1 MDSLSSIRTDVS
13 SIGGTQFAG
22 SQSAP
27 PANNPVMNGAAKA
40 LGMSSSDL
48 ISALQNGQSLSS
60 IASSK
65 GLSQDKLV
73 AAMATSIQQANPGVS
88 ADQATKVATAMATR
102 TPPAGGTPPVQ
113 ADGAT
118 GTSAAGGQYHHH
130 GHKAVSAAMDSVA
143 SLLGTT
149 TTDLATATQSGQS
162 LTQIASSKG
171 VSQQSLVS
179 AIATALQGSD
189 SSMSTSQA
197 TQLATALATGTPQ
210 NNQTQPWSTATTGT
224 ASTFSVSA

>member
-1 MDSLSSIRTDVS
+1 MDVS
-13 SIGGTQFAG
+13 SIGGAQFAG

-40 LGMSSSDL
+40 LGMSSNDL
-48 ISALQNGQSLSS
+48 ISALQSGQSLAS

-65 GLSQDKLV
+65 GLSEDKLV

-88 ADQATKVATAMATR
+88 ADQANKVATAMATR
-102 TPPAGGTPPVQ
+102 TPPAGGMPPVQ
-113 ADGAT
+113 ADGAN
-118 GTSAAGGQYHHH
+118 GTSASDGHHHHH

-149 TTDLATATQSGQS
+149 TTDLATATRSGQS

-179 AIATALQGSD
+179 AIATALEGSD

-210 NNQTQPWSTATTGT
+210 NNQTQPWSTASTGT
-224 ASTFSVSA
+224 PSTFSVSA

>member
-1 MDSLSSIRTDVS
+1 MDSLSSIRVDVS

-65 GLSQDKLV
+65 GVSQDKLV

-102 TPPAGGTPPVQ
+102 TPPAGGTPP
-113 ADGAT
+113 ATKGGGHSGGGGPAAASGGAST
-118 GTSAAGGQYHHH
+118 AATVAALLTPAATNSTSGVPASVKPEDRALYAQILKSVGGNASAA
-130 GHKAVSAAMDSVA
+130 
-143 SLLGTT
+143 
-149 TTDLATATQSGQS
+149 LA
-162 LTQIASSKG
+162 
-171 VSQQSLVS
+171 
-179 AIATALQGSD
+179 
-189 SSMSTSQA
+189 
-197 TQLATALATGTPQ
+197 ALA
-210 NNQTQPWSTATTGT
+210 SIEAKA
-224 ASTFSVSA
+224 ASKE

>member
-40 LGMSSSDL
+40 LGMNSSDL
-48 ISALQNGQSLSS
+48 ISALQSGQSLSS

-65 GLSQDKLV
+65 GVSQDKLV

-102 TPPAGGTPPVQ
+102 TPPAGGTPP
-113 ADGAT
+113 ATKGGGHSGGGGPAAASGGAST
-118 GTSAAGGQYHHH
+118 AAT
-130 GHKAVSAAMDSVA
+130 VAA
-143 SLLGTT
+143 LLTPA
-149 TTDLATATQSGQS
+149 ATN
-162 LTQIASSKG
+162 
-171 VSQQSLVS
+171 
-179 AIATALQGSD
+179 
-189 SSMSTSQA
+189 STSGVGS
-197 TQLATALATGTPQ
+197 TGGCCERPK
-210 NNQTQPWSTATTGT
+210 PPARGVCLLRLPPRRS
-224 ASTFSVSA
+224 ASRAAR

>member
-48 ISALQNGQSLSS
+48 ISALQSGQSLSS

-102 TPPAGGTPPVQ
+102 TPPAGGTPP
-113 ADGAT
+113 ATKGGGHSGGGGPAAASGGAST
-118 GTSAAGGQYHHH
+118 AATVAALLTPAVTNSTSGVPASVKPEDRALYAQILKSVGGNASAA
-130 GHKAVSAAMDSVA
+130 
-143 SLLGTT
+143 
-149 TTDLATATQSGQS
+149 LA
-162 LTQIASSKG
+162 
-171 VSQQSLVS
+171 
-179 AIATALQGSD
+179 
-189 SSMSTSQA
+189 
-197 TQLATALATGTPQ
+197 ALA
-210 NNQTQPWSTATTGT
+210 SIEAKA
-224 ASTFSVSA
+224 ASKE

>member
-1 MDSLSSIRTDVS
+1 MDSLSSIRVDVS
-13 SIGGTQFAG
+13 SIGGTQCTG

-48 ISALQNGQSLSS
+48 ISALQSGQSLSS

-102 TPPAGGTPPVQ
+102 TPPAGGTPP
-113 ADGAT
+113 ATKGGGHSGGGGPAAASGGAST
-118 GTSAAGGQYHHH
+118 AATVAALLTPAATNSTSGVPASVKPEDRALYAQILKSVGGNASAA
-130 GHKAVSAAMDSVA
+130 
-143 SLLGTT
+143 
-149 TTDLATATQSGQS
+149 LA
-162 LTQIASSKG
+162 
-171 VSQQSLVS
+171 
-179 AIATALQGSD
+179 
-189 SSMSTSQA
+189 
-197 TQLATALATGTPQ
+197 ALA
-210 NNQTQPWSTATTGT
+210 SIEAKA
-224 ASTFSVSA
+224 ASKE

>member
-1 MDSLSSIRTDVS
+1 MDVS
-13 SIGGTQFAG
+13 SIGGAQFAG
-22 SQSAP
+22 AQSAP
-27 PANNPVMNGAAKA
+27 PANNPVMNGAAQA

-48 ISALQNGQSLSS
+48 ISALQSGQSLSS

-102 TPPAGGTPPVQ
+102 TPPAGGMPPVQ
-113 ADGAT
+113 ADGAS
-118 GTSAAGGQYHHH
+118 GTSTVGGHHHHH

-149 TTDLATATQSGQS
+149 TTDLATAAQSGQS
-162 LTQIASSKG
+162 LSQIASSKG

-210 NNQTQPWSTATTGT
+210 NNQTQPWSTASNGT
-224 ASTFSVSA
+224 PSTFSVSA

>member
-13 SIGGTQFAG
+13 SIGGTQSSG

-48 ISALQNGQSLSS
+48 ISALQSGQSLSS

-65 GLSQDKLV
+65 GVSQDKLV

-102 TPPAGGTPPVQ
+102 TPSAGGTPP
-113 ADGAT
+113 AT
-118 GTSAAGGQYHHH
+118 KGGGHSGGGGSAAASGGASTAATVAALLTPAATNSTS
-130 GHKAVSAAMDSVA
+130 GVPASVKAEDRALYAQILKSVGGNASAA
-143 SLLGTT
+143 
-149 TTDLATATQSGQS
+149 LA
-162 LTQIASSKG
+162 
-171 VSQQSLVS
+171 
-179 AIATALQGSD
+179 
-189 SSMSTSQA
+189 
-197 TQLATALATGTPQ
+197 ALA
-210 NNQTQPWSTATTGT
+210 SIEAKA
-224 ASTFSVSA
+224 ASKE

>member
-13 SIGGTQFAG
+13 SIGGTQSSG

-102 TPPAGGTPPVQ
+102 TPPAGGTPP
-113 ADGAT
+113 ATKGGGHSGGGGPAAASGGAST
-118 GTSAAGGQYHHH
+118 AATVAALLTPAVTNSTSGVPASVKPEDRALYAQILKSVGGNASAA
-130 GHKAVSAAMDSVA
+130 
-143 SLLGTT
+143 
-149 TTDLATATQSGQS
+149 LA
-162 LTQIASSKG
+162 
-171 VSQQSLVS
+171 
-179 AIATALQGSD
+179 
-189 SSMSTSQA
+189 
-197 TQLATALATGTPQ
+197 ALA
-210 NNQTQPWSTATTGT
+210 SIEAKA
-224 ASTFSVSA
+224 ASKE

>member
-65 GLSQDKLV
+65 GVSQDKLV

-102 TPPAGGTPPVQ
+102 TPPAGGTPP
-113 ADGAT
+113 AT
-118 GTSAAGGQYHHH
+118 KGGGHSGGGGSAAASGGASTAATVAALLTPAATNSTS
-130 GHKAVSAAMDSVA
+130 GVPASVKAEDRALYAQILKSVGGNASAA
-143 SLLGTT
+143 
-149 TTDLATATQSGQS
+149 LA
-162 LTQIASSKG
+162 
-171 VSQQSLVS
+171 
-179 AIATALQGSD
+179 
-189 SSMSTSQA
+189 
-197 TQLATALATGTPQ
+197 ALA
-210 NNQTQPWSTATTGT
+210 SIEAKA
-224 ASTFSVSA
+224 ASKE

>member
-1 MDSLSSIRTDVS
+1 MDSLSSIRMDVS
-13 SIGGTQFAG
+13 SIGGAQFAG
-22 SQSAP
+22 AQSAP
-27 PANNPVMNGAAKA
+27 PANNPVMNGAAQA

-48 ISALQNGQSLSS
+48 ISALQSGQSLSS

-113 ADGAT
+113 ADGAS
-118 GTSAAGGQYHHH
+118 GTSAAGGHHHHH

-171 VSQQSLVS
+171 VSQQQLVS
-179 AIATALQGSD
+179 AIASALQGSD
-189 SSMSTSQA
+189 SSMSSSQA

-210 NNQTQPWSTATTGT
+210 NNQTQPWSTASNGT
-224 ASTFSVSA
+224 PSTFSVSA

>member
-13 SIGGTQFAG
+13 SIGGTQSSG

-48 ISALQNGQSLSS
+48 ISALQSGQSLSS

-102 TPPAGGTPPVQ
+102 TPPAGGTPP
-113 ADGAT
+113 ATKGGGHSGGGGPAAASGGAST
-118 GTSAAGGQYHHH
+118 AATVAALLTPAATNSTSGVPASVKAEDRALYAQILKSVGGNASAA
-130 GHKAVSAAMDSVA
+130 
-143 SLLGTT
+143 
-149 TTDLATATQSGQS
+149 LA
-162 LTQIASSKG
+162 
-171 VSQQSLVS
+171 
-179 AIATALQGSD
+179 
-189 SSMSTSQA
+189 
-197 TQLATALATGTPQ
+197 ALA
-210 NNQTQPWSTATTGT
+210 SIEAKA
-224 ASTFSVSA
+224 ASKE